1 MPIQMF
7 AMITE
12 VSAQAGEVSQLTG
25 PMPTAC
31 RAELTMP
38 ESLLSIHD
46 QVDADT
52 ISGSSHGTRNR
63 ARSVA
68 DSRKC
73 WLKKTA
79 SASPMA
85 NWKTSDDDG
94 EHHGVQQGRAER
106 RVVEDGRGSC
116 PGRVNGA
123 SPWTNERTV

>member
-12 VSAQAGEVSQLTG
+12 TSDQSGEVSQLTG
-25 PMPTAC
+25 STPTSRSA
-31 RAELTMP
+31 ALTMP

-52 ISGSSHGTRNR
+52 ISGSSHGTRNS

-73 WLKKTA
+73 WAKNTA
-79 SASPMA
+79 RASPIA
-85 NWKTSDDDG
+85 NWNTSETTR
-94 EHHGVQQGRAER
+94 EHHGVQQRRPER
-106 RVVEDGRGSC
+106 RVVRGRCGSC
-116 PGRVNGA
+116 PGR
-123 SPWTNERTV
+123 